1 MTPNFLG
8 KLRRA
13 MFDTMTVTK
22 TAAALCGSLLIYLLG
37 AWAADEL
44 YHVGGGHGYGEHA
57 QAYTIDTGEGDAV
70 EEVVEEGPDFATVL
84 ASADPASGE
93 KVFGKCKSC
102 HKLEAGANGTGPYLY
117 GVVGRPIGA
126 ANGFGYSGAMS
137 GHGGEWTPEA
147 LNAFLENP
155 KGYVPGTTMSFNGLR
170 KIEERADLVAYLQT
184 IGN

>member
-1 MTPNFLG
+1 
-8 KLRRA
+8 
-13 MFDTMTVTK
+13 MFDTMTLTK
-22 TAAALCGSLLIYLLG
+22 MAAAFCGSLLVFLLG

-44 YHVGGGHGYGEHA
+44 YHVGGSHGYGDHS

-70 EEVVEEGPDFATVL
+70 EEVVEEGPDFSVIL

-93 KVFGKCKSC
+93 KVFGKCKAC

-126 ANGFGYSGAMS
+126 ADGFGYSSAMGS
-137 GHGGEWTPEA
+137 HGDTWTPDN

-155 KGYVPGTTMSFNGLR
+155 KGWVQGTSMSFNGLR
-170 KIEERADLVAYLQT
+170 KVEERADLIAYLQT